1 MSGAGDFGTGLDLA
15 NLSTAHTPSDFA
27 LGQADIDIRCDIPQ
41 WGDPVVEPLFEE
53 AIVPLASPAFIGAHQ
68 IKRVEQLLELP
79 LIQSHVGVVPWS
91 DGFGRLTK
99 LRVPGR
105 FALRFERAQM
115 SLDACQHRLATAP

>member
-1 MSGAGDFGTGLDLA
+1 MTGTARPASGC
-15 NLSTAHTPSDFA
+15 NS
-27 LGQADIDIRCDIPQ
+27 QAPCATRYIAAARPRFIR
-41 WGDPVVEPLFEE
+41 
-53 AIVPLASPAFIGAHQ
+53 AHQ
-68 IKRVEQLLELP
+68 LKRVEQLLELP
-79 LIQSHVGVVPWS
+79 LIQSNVGVVPWS

>member
-1 MSGAGDFGTGLDLA
+1 MRYTLHRGGPPGF
-15 NLSTAHTPSDFA
+15 
-27 LGQADIDIRCDIPQ
+27 IR
-41 WGDPVVEPLFEE
+41 
-53 AIVPLASPAFIGAHQ
+53 AHQ
-68 IKRVEQLLELP
+68 LKRVEQLLELP
-79 LIQSHVGVVPWS
+79 LIQSNVGVVPWS